1 MSSNLGAPKRHL
13 FCSAASGGQG
23 AARGFVRKPYGKRS
37 TLDTRSHRL
46 HSLGMASGLKTLTAC
61 LAVTLLLRGVPAA
74 ASGEAGPNWVEVR
87 SAHFVVSSN
96 AAEADA
102 RRIAEQFEQI
112 RAVFHNAFGKLRVD
126 PPQPVAILAARD
138 ESTMKMLAPD
148 EFEGDG
154 HVHPA
159 GLFHSD
165 GEKDYVVM
173 RLDAQGTSAFHT
185 IYHEYTHALLHMN
198 YNRVPL
204 WLNEGLAEFFGNS
217 TLTAKDATTGAADKT
232 HLYVLSKSELLPV
245 ETLLQVKENSPY
257 YNEMNRASI
266 FYAESWAVVHYL
278 LLDPEAR
285 RQQLLGKFF
294 AAWNKSGDAVEAARE
309 AFGDLA
315 SFGETI
321 KRYVQQPNL
330 RVGLALPAQ
339 EAAAGGYAVRSLSA
353 AEVLAV
359 RGDFFVHRKKM
370 EQAQPLLDKAV
381 EAEPNL
387 AAAHEA
393 LGFFDFRD
401 DDFVAADDE
410 MMKAIELGSTSFL
423 PYYCHGLL
431 LLRDLTATQGDT
443 DTASTFLERA
453 AQINPQFAPTFEAL
467 TQAYSRSAGTQKQ
480 ALEAATRA
488 AQLDPTSPTYTIN
501 LIYTLLN
508 NNRAREA
515 RDLADKLLAV
525 ASSQEDTRTARAV
538 LQRVKE
544 EEEWAKENEEDTQGS
559 ETATVAHAGAA
570 NGATPAASSV
580 LARPEESRRR
590 LGPPTWIGIDGPIGA
605 IDCSHGSEMMLTLN
619 MGNGSMTFHAENV
632 ARVGLSGV
640 SEKTTPGMGSCRQ
653 WVGRHVKVWF
663 RMVEG
668 ADYMGE
674 ILKIYFYGA
683 EK

>member
-1 MSSNLGAPKRHL
+1 MTAVAVSSIRALVFLGVWAWLPL
-13 FCSAASGGQG
+13 AAV
-23 AARGFVRKPYGKRS
+23 AADQPEK
-37 TLDTRSHRL
+37 
-46 HSLGMASGLKTLTAC
+46 
-61 LAVTLLLRGVPAA
+61 
-74 ASGEAGPNWVEVR
+74 WVEVR

-112 RAVFHNAFGKLRVD
+112 RAVFHNSFAQLRVD

-138 ESTMKMLAPD
+138 ETTMKMLAPD
-148 EFEGDG
+148 EWEGEG

-217 TLTAKDATTGAADKT
+217 TLSGKDATTGAADKT
-232 HLYVLSKSELLPV
+232 HLYVLSKNELLPM

-257 YNEMNRASI
+257 YNEMNRATI
-266 FYAESWAVVHYL
+266 FYAQSWAVVHYL

-285 RQQLLGKFF
+285 RRQLLGKFF
-294 AAWNKSGDAVEAARE
+294 AAWNKSGDAVAAARE
-309 AFGDLA
+309 AFGDLE

-321 KRYVQQPNL
+321 KRYVRQPGL
-330 RVGLALPAQ
+330 RVGVALPAQ
-339 EAAAGGYAVRSLSA
+339 EAAASGYGVRSLSA
-353 AEVLAV
+353 GEVLAL
-359 RGDFFVHRKKM
+359 RGDFFVRRKQL
-370 EQAQPLLDKAV
+370 EQAQPLLEKAV

-387 AAAHEA
+387 AVTHEA
-393 LGFFDFRD
+393 LGFFNYRD
-401 DDFVAADDE
+401 GDFVAADDE
-410 MMKAIELGSTSFL
+410 MSKAIELGSTSFL

-431 LLRDLTATQGDT
+431 LLRDLTAMQGET
-443 DTASTFLERA
+443 NTAVTFLERA
-453 AQINPQFAPTFEAL
+453 AQMNPQFAPTFEAL
-467 TQAYSRSAGTQKQ
+467 TQAYSRSASTQKQ
-480 ALEAATRA
+480 ALEAATKA
-488 AQLDPTSPTYTIN
+488 AQLDPTSPSYTIN

-508 NNRAREA
+508 NNRAPTA
-515 RDLADKLLAV
+515 RALAEKLVAT
-525 ASSQEDTRTARAV
+525 ASSPEDTRSARAV
-538 LQRVKE
+538 LERVKE
-544 EEEWAKENEEDTQGS
+544 EEEWAKENEEDS
-559 ETATVAHAGAA
+559 ESGGTPTVTHASVAEDA
-570 NGATPAASSV
+570 KPAAGSSP
-580 LARPEESRRR
+580 ARPEESRRR
-590 LGPPTWIGIDGPIGA
+590 LGPPTWIGIDGPIGS
-605 IDCSHGSEMMLTLN
+605 IDCSHGAEMMLTLN
-619 MGNGSMTFHAENV
+619 MGNGSMTFHAENS

-640 SEKTTPGMGSCRQ
+640 SEKTTPSMDSCKQ

-674 ILKIYFYGA
+674 ILKIYFYGV
-683 EK
+683 EKVKE

>member
-1 MSSNLGAPKRHL
+1 
-13 FCSAASGGQG
+13 
-23 AARGFVRKPYGKRS
+23 
-37 TLDTRSHRL
+37 
-46 HSLGMASGLKTLTAC
+46 MASGPPKLLTAC
-61 LAVTLLLRGVPAA
+61 LAVALLVPGIPGS
-74 ASGEAGPNWVEVR
+74 ASGETGQNWVEVR

-96 AAEADA
+96 ATEADA
-102 RRIAEQFEQI
+102 RRVAEQFEQI
-112 RAVFHNAFGKLRVD
+112 RAVFHGAFGKLRVD

-138 ESTMKMLAPD
+138 ETTMKMLAP
-148 EFEGDG
+148 EEWEGEG
-154 HVHPA
+154 HVRPA

-198 YNRVPL
+198 YSRVPL

-217 TLTAKDATTGAADKT
+217 TLTARDVTTGAADKT
-232 HLYVLSKSELLPV
+232 HLYVLSKNELLPM

-309 AFGDLA
+309 AFGDLT

-330 RVGLALPAQ
+330 RVGVALPAQ
-339 EAAAGGYAVRSLSA
+339 EAAASPYAVRGLSPG
-353 AEVLAV
+353 EVLAV

-370 EQAQPLLDKAV
+370 EQARPLLEKAV

-387 AAAHEA
+387 AATHEA
-393 LGFFDFRD
+393 LGFFDYRD

-410 MMKAIELGSTSFL
+410 MTKAIELGSTSFL

-431 LLRDLTATQGDT
+431 LLRDLTATQGVT
-443 DTASTFLERA
+443 NTAVTFLERA

-467 TQAYSRSAGTQKQ
+467 TQVYSRSAGTQKQ

-488 AQLDPTSPTYTIN
+488 AQLDPTSPSYTIN

-515 RDLADKLLAV
+515 RGLADKLLAM
-525 ASSQEDTRTARAV
+525 ASSQEDTRSARAV
-538 LQRVKE
+538 LERVKE
-544 EEEWAKENEEDTQGS
+544 EEEWAKENEEDAQGS
-559 ETATVAHAGAA
+559 DTAAVAHASVATD
-570 NGATPAASSV
+570 ATPAASSV

-590 LGPPTWIGIDGPIGA
+590 LGPPTWIGIDGPVGA

-632 ARVGLSGV
+632 ERVGLSGV
-640 SEKTTPGMGSCRQ
+640 SEKTTPGMGSCKQ

-674 ILKIYFYGA
+674 ILKIYFYGV

>member
-1 MSSNLGAPKRHL
+1 MTAVVVSSIRVLVFLGVWGWLPL
-13 FCSAASGGQG
+13 AAV
-23 AARGFVRKPYGKRS
+23 AADQPEK
-37 TLDTRSHRL
+37 
-46 HSLGMASGLKTLTAC
+46 
-61 LAVTLLLRGVPAA
+61 
-74 ASGEAGPNWVEVR
+74 WVEVR

-96 AAEADA
+96 AGEPDA

-112 RAVFHNAFGKLRVD
+112 RAVFHGAFGKLRVD

-138 ESTMKMLAPD
+138 ETTMKMLAP
-148 EFEGDG
+148 EEWAGEG
-154 HVHPA
+154 HVRPA

-185 IYHEYTHALLHMN
+185 VYHEYTHALLHMN

-217 TLTAKDATTGAADKT
+217 TLTAKDVTTGAADKT
-232 HLYVLSKSELLPV
+232 HLYVLSKNELLPV

-294 AAWNKSGDAVEAARE
+294 AAWNTSGDAVEAARE

-315 SFGETI
+315 SFDETI
-321 KRYVQQPNL
+321 KRYVQQPSP
-330 RVGLALPAQ
+330 RAGVALPTQ
-339 EAAAGGYAVRSLSA
+339 EAVASGYAVRTLSA

-359 RGDFFVHRKKM
+359 RGDFFVHRQKM
-370 EQAQPLLDKAV
+370 EQAQPLLEKAV

-393 LGFFDFRD
+393 LGFFDYRD
-401 DDFVAADDE
+401 GDFVAADDE
-410 MMKAIELGSTSFL
+410 MTKAIELGSTSFL

-453 AQINPQFAPTFEAL
+453 AQMNPQFAPTFEAL

-480 ALEAATRA
+480 ALEAATKA
-488 AQLDPTSPTYTIN
+488 AQLDPTSSSYTIN

-515 RDLADKLLAV
+515 RGLADKLQAM
-525 ASSQEDTRTARAV
+525 ASSQEDTRAARAV
-538 LQRVKE
+538 LERVKE
-544 EEEWAKENEEDTQGS
+544 EEEWAKENEKD
-559 ETATVAHAGAA
+559 VPAGE
-570 NGATPAASSV
+570 TPAVSHANVPTGTGTTPGASSV

-605 IDCSHGSEMMLTLN
+605 IDCSHGPEMTLTLN
-619 MGNGSMTFHAENV
+619 MGNGAMTFHAENLE
-632 ARVGLSGV
+632 RVGLSGV
-640 SEKTTPGMGSCRQ
+640 SEKTTPSMGSCKQ

-674 ILKIYFYGA
+674 ILKIYFYGV
-683 EK
+683 EKAKE

>member
-1 MSSNLGAPKRHL
+1 MTAVAVSSIRVLVFLGVWAWLPL
-13 FCSAASGGQG
+13 AAV
-23 AARGFVRKPYGKRS
+23 AAEQPEK
-37 TLDTRSHRL
+37 
-46 HSLGMASGLKTLTAC
+46 
-61 LAVTLLLRGVPAA
+61 
-74 ASGEAGPNWVEVR
+74 WVEVR

-112 RAVFHNAFGKLRVD
+112 RAVFHNSFAKLRVD

-138 ESTMKMLAPD
+138 ETTMKMLAPD

-217 TLTAKDATTGAADKT
+217 TLTGKDVTTGAADRT
-232 HLYVLSKSELLPV
+232 HLYVLSKNELLPV
-245 ETLLQVKENSPY
+245 ETLLQVKEDSPY
-257 YNEMNRASI
+257 YNETNRATI
-266 FYAESWAVVHYL
+266 FYAQSWAVVHYL

-294 AAWNKSGDAVEAARE
+294 AAWNRSSDPVAAARE
-309 AFGDLA
+309 AFGDLE

-321 KRYVQQPNL
+321 RRYARQPSV
-330 RVGLALPAQ
+330 RVGVALPAQ
-339 EAAAGGYAVRSLSA
+339 EAAAGAYTVRSLSSG
-353 AEVLAV
+353 EVLAV
-359 RGDFFVHRKKM
+359 RGDFFVHRNHLQ
-370 EQAQPLLDKAV
+370 QAQPLLEKAV

-387 AAAHEA
+387 AATHEA
-393 LGFFDFRD
+393 LGFLNYRD
-401 DDFVAADDE
+401 GDFVAADDE
-410 MMKAIELGSTSFL
+410 MTKAIELGSTSFL

-443 DTASTFLERA
+443 NTGATFLERA
-453 AQINPQFAPTFEAL
+453 AQMNPQFAPTFEAL

-488 AQLDPTSPTYTIN
+488 AQLDPTSPSYAIN

-515 RDLADKLLAV
+515 HALAEKLLAV
-525 ASSQEDTRTARAV
+525 ANSPEDTRAARAV
-538 LQRVKE
+538 LERVKE
-544 EEEWAKENEEDTQGS
+544 EEEWAKENDEDSASG
-559 ETATVAHAGAA
+559 ETTVAHASV
-570 NGATPAASSV
+570 ATDAKPTTSPTP
-580 LARPEESRRR
+580 ARPEESRRR

-605 IDCSHGSEMMLTLN
+605 IDCSHGPEMTLTLN

-640 SEKTTPGMGSCRQ
+640 SEKTTPGMESCKQ
-653 WVGRHVKVWF
+653 WTGRHVKVWF